1 MLSDRDREALD
12 EIQHQLLVEDPNFG
26 RSFEVGAHRLARQR
40 WYRRRRAY
48 TIAMVVLAMLSVL
61 MLVLGSPTNAL
72 VLAAMA
78 ALLWERRRRPGST
91 TPQKT

>member
-1 MLSDRDREALD
+1 MVPRPLRVEA
-12 EIQHQLLVEDPNFG
+12 PNVGPSFG
-26 RSFEVGAHRLARQR
+26 CGAPVLARQR
-40 WYRRRRAY
+40 WYCRSRAY